1 MIFSFFFISF
11 IASTVGAISGIGG
24 GVIIKPSLDTFSTL
38 PVAAISFLSGCTV
51 LSMTIVTLFRS
62 RGGEVSL
69 NRKISSLLALGGI
82 AGGLAGK
89 YLFDLALVS
98 FSSANTVSLIQ
109 SSLLA
114 IMVALV
120 FLFILNKERIVPR
133 EYSSGILALLTGF
146 FLGVIASFL
155 GIGGGPIN
163 IALLYLFFSM
173 DAKKAALNS
182 IFIIFLSQS
191 ASLLFTLATDRVP
204 DFDIRI
210 LLLMVAGGIFGGVA
224 GSFVT
229 KRVSLRGVDTIFLA
243 VLLLIFAL
251 SLTQIIRL
259 LT

>member
-133 EYSSGILALLTGF
+133 EYSSGILGAADRILSRCHSIVSRYRGRPDQYRSSVPV
-146 FLGVIASFL
+146 FLDGCEEGCIELDLHHLSLSECIASFHTC
-155 GIGGGPIN
+155 N
-163 IALLYLFFSM
+163 
-173 DAKKAALNS
+173 
-182 IFIIFLSQS
+182 
-191 ASLLFTLATDRVP
+191 
-204 DFDIRI
+204 
-210 LLLMVAGGIFGGVA
+210 
-224 GSFVT
+224 
-229 KRVSLRGVDTIFLA
+229 
-243 VLLLIFAL
+243 
-251 SLTQIIRL
+251 
-259 LT
+259 

>member
-1 MIFSFFFISF
+1 MLYDFLLLFSSLSLPPRWVRS
-11 IASTVGAISGIGG
+11 AVSEGESSSNPHST
-24 GVIIKPSLDTFSTL
+24 PSSTL

-120 FLFILNKERIVPR
+120 FLFNPEQGADRSQRVFKRHPGAADRILSRCHSIVSRYRGRPDQYR
-133 EYSSGILALLTGF
+133 SSVPV
-146 FLGVIASFL
+146 FLDGCEEGCIELDLHHLSLSECIASFHTC
-155 GIGGGPIN
+155 N
-163 IALLYLFFSM
+163 
-173 DAKKAALNS
+173 
-182 IFIIFLSQS
+182 
-191 ASLLFTLATDRVP
+191 
-204 DFDIRI
+204 
-210 LLLMVAGGIFGGVA
+210 
-224 GSFVT
+224 
-229 KRVSLRGVDTIFLA
+229 
-243 VLLLIFAL
+243 
-251 SLTQIIRL
+251 
-259 LT
+259 